1 MHFQHHAKP
10 NCFRKDP
17 DINMHPF
24 FFALGK
30 VLSVEVS
37 SLWGERSGQQLAC
50 LPWRLGEALCRAD
63 FWQAGQSLGLQFWE
77 EQGRVAG

>member
-10 NCFRKDP
+10 NCFGKDP

-30 VLSVEVS
+30 ILSVEVS
-37 SLWGERSGQQLAC
+37 GNISGKV
-50 LPWRLGEALCRAD
+50 LGE
-63 FWQAGQSLGLQFWE
+63 WQPDGREGSGEMLTILSVGVRRWGPAGSQAVVGSSRQ
-77 EQGRVAG
+77 